1 MIEASQPEETS
12 YKSYSN
18 NGPDESRVEIDETV
32 MLFLDDLKEQQEEPQ
47 KNQVPD
53 LVLDRV
59 ESVIKL
65 SEEQEPEKNL

>member
-32 MLFLDDLKEQQEEPQ
+32 MLFLDDLKE
-47 KNQVPD
+47 
-53 LVLDRV
+53 
-59 ESVIKL
+59 
-65 SEEQEPEKNL
+65 